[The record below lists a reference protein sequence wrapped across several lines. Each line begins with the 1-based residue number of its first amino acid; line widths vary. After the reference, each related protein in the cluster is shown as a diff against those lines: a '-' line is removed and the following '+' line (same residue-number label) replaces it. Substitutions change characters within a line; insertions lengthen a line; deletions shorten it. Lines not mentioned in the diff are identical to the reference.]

1 MGLRAGDLKNC
12 VYKVF
17 EIDSYKS
24 KMGDDKNIVTLSFS
38 VNQELPAKDLMNFL
52 ETGYEFVL
60 DADATAGEQSDG
72 TYKVFVELQ
81 RSKNVGNEILEIVDG
96 VKKISERRLK
106 V

>member
-38 VNQELPAKDLMNFL
+38 VN
-52 ETGYEFVL
+52 
-60 DADATAGEQSDG
+60 
-72 TYKVFVELQ
+72 
-81 RSKNVGNEILEIVDG
+81 
-96 VKKISERRLK
+96 
-106 V
+106 